1 MASVSTPSV
10 GLRERKKI
18 KTRRAI
24 RRAARLLF
32 EQQGYEAT
40 TVEQIAEAA
49 EISPST
55 FFRYFPAKED
65 VLLGDGY
72 EPLVEAALRDRPAGE
87 PLAESVRQA
96 LLQQLR
102 LQLAQDPEE
111 TLQFLRIA
119 QRVPAVRNRMAGTSA
134 AAGRSLARVVAERA
148 GRPADDLQT
157 RLLVSAFLAAWHE
170 ALLDWAETGSHEELP
185 DLLDRTLALLTDA
198 LRG

>member
-1 MASVSTPSV
+1 MTGMASVSTPSV

-119 QRVPAVRNRMAGTSA
+119 QRVPAVRSRMAATSA
-134 AAGRSLARVVAERA
+134 AAGRSLAR
-148 GRPADDLQT
+148 
-157 RLLVSAFLAAWHE
+157 
-170 ALLDWAETGSHEELP
+170 
-185 DLLDRTLALLTDA
+185 
-198 LRG
+198 